1 MSGRALTVVAVFG
14 LSLLVGLPRAEAQR
28 RRQPPAPP
36 RAPAEGMW
44 AVGGSAGV
52 AAPTD
57 DSLSTGFDLAG
68 NVEGYLTSRVS
79 VRAQVS
85 GAWWDVVGRGFTG
98 TVSPFVFDGNLVYNW
113 EGGKV
118 HPFVT
123 GGVGAYH
130 YGSHIDH
137 GTDGG
142 DTKFGG
148 DFGGGVE
155 VPSSRGARRSPARG
169 SITPSARS
177 THRRQSSTAR
187 SGRSGRG

>member
-1 MSGRALTVVAVFG
+1 
-14 LSLLVGLPRAEAQR
+14 
-28 RRQPPAPP
+28 
-36 RAPAEGMW
+36 MW

-57 DSLSTGFDLAG
+57 DSLSAGFDLAG

-85 GAWWDVVGRGFTG
+85 GAWWDIVGRGFTG

-123 GGVGAYH
+123 GGVGPTITAPTSITKPMAATRSLAEISAA
-130 YGSHIDH
+130 GSS
-137 GTDGG
+137 T
-142 DTKFGG
+142 F
-148 DFGGGVE
+148 F
-155 VPSSRGARRSPARG
+155 RGARRSLARG
-169 SITPSARS
+169 STMPSARS

>member
-1 MSGRALTVVAVFG
+1 
-14 LSLLVGLPRAEAQR
+14 
-28 RRQPPAPP
+28 
-36 RAPAEGMW
+36 MW

-57 DSLSTGFDLAG
+57 DTLSAGFDLAG
-68 NVEGYLTSRVS
+68 SVEGYLTSRVS

-85 GAWWDVVGRGFTG
+85 GAWWDIVGRGFTG

-142 DTKFGG
+142 DTKFVG
-148 DFGGGVE
+148 DFGGGV
-155 VPSSRGARRSPARG
+155 
-169 SITPSARS
+169 
-177 THRRQSSTAR
+177 
-187 SGRSGRG
+187 